1 MPSCDLPASL
11 QALPAL
17 PYTRPVSGFVVEE
30 LVSALKP
37 IVSTDTAEYPKY
49 VKDVFITRKE
59 ILHSFPVPIPTSG
72 RQPPFAVPGHAFLD
86 ISCQRNLQHVAFL
99 AGLPSRRRVTSLR
112 FICVVPG
119 VRAF

>member
-59 ILHSFPVPIPTSG
+59 ILHSLPVPPQSPSLPVADSHHLLSPDTPFWTFHASG
-72 RQPPFAVPGHAFLD
+72 TYNTWPSSPGCPH
-86 ISCQRNLQHVAFL
+86 
-99 AGLPSRRRVTSLR
+99 G
-112 FICVVPG
+112 G
-119 VRAF
+119 V